1 MLSNTLQKFK
11 AFITND
17 NILYYM
23 ITYYVELHFIFFKK
37 SPNCTFIFIKRC
49 VYALKHMEME
59 DTVMPAPN
67 DSDSDDEP
75 LAKVQ
80 VLFSS
85 YTSHSEFL
93 VSCWHQIRNNNILL
107 SYD

>member
-1 MLSNTLQKFK
+1 
-11 AFITND
+11 
-17 NILYYM
+17 
-23 ITYYVELHFIFFKK
+23 
-37 SPNCTFIFIKRC
+37 
-49 VYALKHMEME
+49 MEME